1 MSDIFMKALELTVM
15 IVVVFVMTKVL
26 PYIKQHVDQEK
37 LDGFRAWVEDVVAY
51 AQQMLDNNGDKKD
64 IVTQILRDIRDKEK
78 LPLSNEQIDILIESA
93 VKQLKIMEGSF
104 ANAETIINEI
114 EHNKEEE
121 TWDNENSI

>member
-1 MSDIFMKALELTVM
+1 MSDIIMKALELTVM

-37 LDGFRAWVEDVVAY
+37 LDDFRAWVEDVVAY
-51 AQQMLDNNGDKKD
+51 AQQMLDHNGDKKD
-64 IVTQILRDIRDKEK
+64 VVTQILRDIRDKEK

-93 VKQLKIMEGSF
+93 VKQLKIMEGTF
-104 ANAETIINEI
+104 ANAENIINEI